1 MKKLSRRGFLISS
14 AALLAGGGLATFV
27 SWKTSK
33 ETDILVA
40 ILKHRLGTLD
50 IEAGAFEKFSIE
62 AMQQS
67 DVKKKELK
75 LLGTFSAVYSVIT
88 PYSLLPIEHPLR
100 RLENSTV
107 SNFLLST
114 DFFQN
119 KADTTRKVKYLGF
132 YDPYNRPCTNF
143 FNHG

>member
-1 MKKLSRRGFLISS
+1 VKKVSRRGFLISS
-14 AALLAGGGLATFV
+14 AALSAGAALAAFV
-27 SWKTSK
+27 SWKNSK

-40 ILKHRLGTLD
+40 ILKNRLGTLNV
-50 IEAGAFEKFSIE
+50 EAGAFEEFSIE
-62 AMQQS
+62 AIQQRRS
-67 DVKKKELK
+67 DKNELK
-75 LLGTFSAVYSVIT
+75 LFGTFSAIYSLVA
-88 PYSLLPIEHPLR
+88 PYSILPMDHPLR

-132 YDPYNRPCTNF
+132 YDPYERPCTNF
-143 FNHG
+143 FNH